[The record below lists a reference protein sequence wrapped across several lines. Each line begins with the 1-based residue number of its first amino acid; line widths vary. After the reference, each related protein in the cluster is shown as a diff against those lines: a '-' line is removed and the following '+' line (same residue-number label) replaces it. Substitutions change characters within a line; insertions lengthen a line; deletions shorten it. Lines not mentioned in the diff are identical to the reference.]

1 MEENEIISKL
11 IEDLLKL
18 PQETEWVEFKQ
29 NNFNP
34 DKIGEYIS
42 ALSNSACLHKK
53 DYGFLVFGIE
63 NSTHNVVGTLFKPKE
78 FKIGNEELENW
89 LHKFLEPSTDFR
101 VFETNHNGKQVVIF
115 QIDPTYNTP
124 IKFKNVAYIRI
135 GSYKRKLIDFPGKE
149 RKIWNVIHVSNKNE
163 NLIRDEWINNRQNEA
178 YSHRN
183 KNLGFIEYIVTLE
196 NTNEKFE
203 LGELRNAVVKA
214 YALKNKRESNIYNL
228 IFNRQENLLIPIDE
242 GIGSELN
249 YNDEKWYKFYIYLAI
264 KNDGTLYLHNSFF
277 EDTEESNEKYV
288 SEFQSIMRI
297 SDTLIFLSNFYLN
310 LGIPINN
317 KLNIRIKHGNL
328 KGRVILFD
336 IGESKIFYGHHDF
349 RTNANE
355 VKYNS
360 LFSLEK
366 IHKGNL
372 SNIVKDIV
380 KGLFELFDFFKEED
394 SIISKYVDIYADKWE
409 IR

>member
-1 MEENEIISKL
+1 MEINIQDL
-11 IEDLLKL
+11 INL
-18 PQETEWVEFKQ
+18 PYETEWVEFKQ
-29 NNFNP
+29 NNFKP
-34 DKIGEYIS
+34 DEIGEYIS

-53 DYGFLVFGIE
+53 DYGYLVFGIE
-63 NSTHNVVGTLFKPKE
+63 NSTNNVVGTSFKPKE

-89 LHKFLEPSTDFR
+89 LHKLLEPSIDFR
-101 VFETNHNGKQVVIF
+101 VIETNYNGKQVVIF

-124 IKFKNVAYIRI
+124 IKFKNVAYIRV

-149 RKIWNVIHVSNKNE
+149 RKIWNVSYVPNKIE
-163 NLIRDEWINNRQNEA
+163 NLIRDEWINNRQNET

-183 KNLGFIEYIVTLE
+183 KNLGFIEYIVTLKDI
-196 NTNEKFE
+196 NKKFE
-203 LGELRNAVVKA
+203 LEELRSSAIKA
-214 YALKNKRESNIYNL
+214 FTLKYKGSNTYSL
-228 IFNRQENLLIPIDE
+228 IFSNPENYPMPIDE
-242 GIGSELN
+242 GIGIELN

-277 EDTEESNEKYV
+277 EDAEESKEKYI

-328 KGRVILFD
+328 KGRVIRFD
-336 IGESKIFYGHHDF
+336 IGESKTFYGYHDF

-355 VKYNS
+355 VKYKS
-360 LFSLEK
+360 LFSLEE
-366 IHKGNL
+366 IHRDNL

-394 SIISKYVDIYADKWE
+394 NIISKCVDIHADKWE
-409 IR
+409 IK

>member
-1 MEENEIISKL
+1 MDENEIISKL

-18 PQETEWVEFKQ
+18 PQETEWVGFKQ

-53 DYGFLVFGIE
+53 DYGYLVFGIE
-63 NSTHNVVGTLFKPKE
+63 NSTHNVVGTSFKPKE
-78 FKIGNEELENW
+78 LKIGNEELENW
-89 LHKFLEPSTDFR
+89 LHNLLEPSIDFR
-101 VFETNHNGKQVVIF
+101 IIETNHDGKQVVIF

-124 IKFKNVAYIRI
+124 IKFKNVAYIRV

-149 RKIWNVIHVSNKNE
+149 RKIWNVSHVPNKIE

-196 NTNEKFE
+196 DINKNFE
-203 LGELRNAVVKA
+203 LEKLRDAAIKSLT
-214 YALKNKRESNIYNL
+214 LKNRRESNIYNL
-228 IFNRQENLLIPIDE
+228 IFDRQGNLLIPIDE
-242 GIGSELN
+242 GIGIELN
-249 YNDEKWYKFYIYLAI
+249 YNDEKWYKFYIYLTI
-264 KNDGTLYLHNSFF
+264 KNDGTFYLHNSFF
-277 EDTEESNEKYV
+277 EDMEESNEKHI
-288 SEFQSIMRI
+288 SEFKSIMRI
-297 SDTLIFLSNFYLN
+297 SNTLIFLSNFYLN

-317 KLNIRIKHGNL
+317 KLSIRIKHGNL

-336 IGESKIFYGHHDF
+336 IGESKTFYGHHDF

-355 VKYNS
+355 VKYKS
-360 LFSLEK
+360 LFSLEE
-366 IHKGNL
+366 IHKDNL

-394 SIISKYVDIYADKWE
+394 SIISKYVDIHANKWE

>member
-1 MEENEIISKL
+1 MEINLQDL
-11 IEDLLKL
+11 INL
-18 PQETEWVEFKQ
+18 PHETEWVEFKQ

-34 DKIGEYIS
+34 DEIGQYIS

-53 DYGFLVFGIE
+53 DYGYLVFGVE
-63 NSTHNVVGTLFKPKE
+63 NSTHNIVGTSFKPKE

-89 LHKFLEPSTDFR
+89 LHKLLEPSIDFR
-101 VFETNHNGKQVVIF
+101 VIETDYNGKQVVIF

-124 IKFKNVAYIRI
+124 IKFKNVAYIRV

-149 RKIWNVIHVSNKNE
+149 RKIWNVSHVPNKIE
-163 NLIRDEWINNRQNEA
+163 NLIRDKWINNRQNEA

-183 KNLGFIEYIVTLE
+183 KNLGFIEYIVALE
-196 NTNEKFE
+196 DINKKFE
-203 LGELRNAVVKA
+203 LEELRSSAIKA
-214 YALKNKRESNIYNL
+214 FTLKYKESNIYSL
-228 IFNRQENLLIPIDE
+228 IFSNPENYPMPIDE
-242 GIGSELN
+242 GISIELN

-264 KNDGTLYLHNSFF
+264 KNDGTFYLHNSFF
-277 EDTEESNEKYV
+277 EDTEESNKKYV

-328 KGRVILFD
+328 KGRVIRFD
-336 IGESKIFYGHHDF
+336 IGGIRTFNGYHDF
-349 RTNANE
+349 RTNADE
-355 VKYNS
+355 VKYES
-360 LFSLEK
+360 LFSLEE
-366 IHKGNL
+366 IHKDNL

-394 SIISKYVDIYADKWE
+394 NIISKCVNIRADKWE
-409 IR
+409 IK

>member
-18 PQETEWVEFKQ
+18 PQETEWAEFKQ

-53 DYGFLVFGIE
+53 DYGYLVFGIE
-63 NSTHNVVGTLFKPKE
+63 NSTHNVVGTSFKPKE

-89 LHKFLEPSTDFR
+89 LHKLLEPSIDFK
-101 VFETNHNGKQVVIF
+101 VIETNHNGKQVVIF
-115 QIDPTYNTP
+115 QIDPTYNTS
-124 IKFKNVAYIRI
+124 IKFKNVAYIRV

-149 RKIWNVIHVSNKNE
+149 RKIWNVSHVPNKIE

-196 NTNEKFE
+196 DINKKFE
-203 LGELRNAVVKA
+203 LEELRSSAIKA
-214 YALKNKRESNIYNL
+214 FTLKHKGSNIYSL
-228 IFNRQENLLIPIDE
+228 IFSNPENYPMPIDE
-242 GIGSELN
+242 GMGIELN

-264 KNDGTLYLHNSFF
+264 KNDGTFYLHNSFF
-277 EDTEESNEKYV
+277 EDKEESDEKHV

-297 SDTLIFLSNFYLN
+297 SNTLIFLSNFYLN

-317 KLNIRIKHGNL
+317 KLNFRIKHGNL

-336 IGESKIFYGHHDF
+336 IGESKTFYGHHDF

-355 VKYNS
+355 VEYKS
-360 LFSLEK
+360 LFSLEE
-366 IHKGNL
+366 IHKDNL

-380 KGLFELFDFFKEED
+380 KGLFELFDFFKEQD

>member
-1 MEENEIISKL
+1 MEENEIINKL

-53 DYGFLVFGIE
+53 DYGYLVFGIE
-63 NSTHNVVGTLFKPKE
+63 NSTHNVVGTSFKPKE

-89 LHKFLEPSTDFR
+89 LHTLLEPSIDFR

-124 IKFKNVAYIRI
+124 IKFKNVAYIRV

-149 RKIWNVIHVSNKNE
+149 RKIWNVSHVPNKIE

-196 NTNEKFE
+196 DINKKFE
-203 LGELRNAVVKA
+203 LEELRSSAIKA
-214 YALKNKRESNIYNL
+214 FTLKYKESNIYSL
-228 IFNRQENLLIPIDE
+228 IFSNPENYPMPIDE
-242 GIGSELN
+242 GIGIELN
-249 YNDEKWYKFYIYLAI
+249 YNDEKWYKFYIYLTI
-264 KNDGTLYLHNSFF
+264 KNDGTFYLHNSFF
-277 EDTEESNEKYV
+277 EDTKESNKKYV
-288 SEFQSIMRI
+288 SEFQSIIRI
-297 SDTLIFLSNFYLN
+297 SDNLIFLSNFYLN
-310 LGIPINN
+310 LGIPIND

-328 KGRVILFD
+328 KGRVIRFD
-336 IGESKIFYGHHDF
+336 IGGIRTFNGYHDF
-349 RTNANE
+349 KTNANE
-355 VKYNS
+355 VKYKS
-360 LFSLEK
+360 LFSLEE
-366 IHKGNL
+366 IHRDNL

-394 SIISKYVDIYADKWE
+394 SIISKCVDIRADKWE